1 MRLGRSPF
9 LKLLLLVNLTARPFA
24 RRYEKQHRLALSE
37 WRVILVLAES
47 PGLSSAEIAERL
59 GLDKM
64 AVSRA
69 VRGLE
74 RRGRLGRR
82 VDPRDGR
89 RWALHLSA
97 AGRALFRK
105 IAPSAIVREAA
116 LFGVLTAAERARL
129 EAILDRLVASARR
142 LP

>member
-37 WRVILVLAES
+37 WRVMLVLAES

-82 VDPRDGR
+82 ADPRDGR

-105 IAPSAIVREAA
+105 IAPSAIDREAA
-116 LFGVLTAAERARL
+116 LFGILTASERARL
-129 EAILDRLVASARR
+129 DAILDRLVASARR

>member
-24 RRYEKQHRLALSE
+24 RRYEKQHRLALPE
-37 WRVILVLAES
+37 WRVMLLVAES
-47 PGLSSAEIAERL
+47 PGLSSAKITEML

-74 RRGRLGRR
+74 RRGRLERR
-82 VDPRDGR
+82 IDPRDGR

-105 IAPSAIVREAA
+105 IAPSAIAREAA
-116 LFGVLTAAERARL
+116 LFDALTSSERARL

>member
-9 LKLLLLVNLTARPFA
+9 FKLLLLVNLTARPFA
-24 RRYEKQHRLALSE
+24 RRYEKQHRLALPE
-37 WRVILVLAES
+37 WRVMLVLAET

-74 RRGRLGRR
+74 RRGRLERR

-89 RWALHLSA
+89 RWALHLSP

-105 IAPSAIVREAA
+105 IEPSALVREAA

-129 EAILDRLVASARR
+129 ETILEKLVAGARR

>member
-24 RRYEKQHRLALSE
+24 RLYGTQHRLALPE
-37 WRVILVLAES
+37 WRVMLMLAEA
-47 PGLSSAEIAERL
+47 PGLSSAEVAEML

-74 RRGRLGRR
+74 RQGRLDRR
-82 VDPRDGR
+82 MDPRDGR
-89 RWALHLSA
+89 RWALHLSP
-97 AGRALFRK
+97 AGRRLFAK
-105 IAPSAIVREAA
+105 IVPSAIAREKA
-116 LFGVLTAAERARL
+116 LFGAVDRTERARL
-129 EAILDRLVASARR
+129 EAILDKLVARARS

>member
-9 LKLLLLVNLTARPFA
+9 FKLLLLVNLTARPFA
-24 RRYEKQHRLALSE
+24 RRYEKQHRLALPE
-37 WRVILVLAES
+37 WRVMLVLAES
-47 PGLSSAEIAERL
+47 PGLSAVEIAEGL

-64 AVSRA
+64 TVSRA

-74 RRGRLGRR
+74 RQGRLERR

-89 RWALHLSA
+89 RWTLHLST

-116 LFGVLTAAERARL
+116 LFGALTAAERKKF